1 MDCSRA
7 PFVPGV
13 RILSSRRS
21 SGISSSNAIA
31 IRFFTL
37 FSPSPAALGCSSQA
51 RVLALRARI
60 SNPSWRGVCAS
71 AEPGIRHGGISP
83 GLIPSQ
89 IDISPDEV
97 SSNNLGGEEEEGESL
112 LSGESIKHV
121 PRSYSN
127 KFIRWVKL
135 GSVINDAAMAFFKSE
150 VRRRTFITI
159 ILLMVCR
166 AGQFV
171 PLPGFNHRT
180 MPSNFLGST
189 ALTASE
195 GAFLKEPKISFF
207 HLGLSPYICAST
219 VIHVPSLFLVPSIP
233 KDAKG
238 RRNRQDKV
246 IYVSDR
252 IALTVLL
259 LTCFLHSWWL
269 TLSCSVIQALLLS
282 YATLQYATASDL
294 ITESGFGQGS
304 TLIICMGILVSSSQS
319 LCNMVISFSRLD
331 FSKWGPALL
340 LYVGVFLTMTACAV
354 LVTEGRRIIKLQFYG
369 FDRFP
374 SSGGDGIPEV
384 EPYIPFDINPNGMLP
399 VYMSSYLMAVPSF
412 LANILKTP
420 FLRRLQ
426 VLLNPTLPPAP
437 GARPWLYHTLT
448 ALLILT
454 FSVLDVSDGA
464 KDISEYINRIGA
476 KIADVKPGR
485 STVEFLRKVQTSA
498 RTWGGFLLALLVTVS
513 TIIDYKLRSLH
524 QTGGISFTSMLFI
537 VGTIIEVRRSFMAYH
552 AMHTLSNVLRRYG
565 V

>member
-219 VIHVPSLFLVPSIP
+219 VIHLVCSWYPPFQKMRKEGEI
-233 KDAKG
+233 
-238 RRNRQDKV
+238 DK
-246 IYVSDR
+246 IKSY
-252 IALTVLL
+252 T
-259 LTCFLHSWWL
+259 WWL

-294 ITESGFGQGS
+294 SGSMLLEWISRRITESGFGQGS